1 MVKNLPANV
10 VDARDMGLIPGS
22 GSSPGRGHGNPLQ
35 FPGECHG
42 LRSLELDMTEVT
54 EHTHT
59 LEYDT
64 YLGTIP
70 QRKAIFPFEIFK

>member
-1 MVKNLPANV
+1 
-10 VDARDMGLIPGS
+10 
-22 GSSPGRGHGNPLQ
+22 
-35 FPGECHG
+35 
-42 LRSLELDMTEVT
+42 MTEVT